1 MVLKASPAEQALLL
15 DIQALDTRLAQIAH
29 RAKSLGQHAV
39 VQKLVVERAALNSQL
54 AEQNGVLEDAEIEL
68 GRVESD
74 VSIVEARI
82 KRDAD
87 RLQAT
92 SSVKD
97 VQALEQEMTALRKR
111 QGDLEEIELTV
122 MERVDEQSGVVRLTR
137 EKVAALQEHISTVE
151 AERDVELGTIE
162 TERTNV
168 AANRAA
174 VAEKVPVDLLALYEK
189 TRARYGTG
197 ASHLRG
203 GVSSANGVRLNE
215 NDMVAIRSAAPD
227 EVLMCPD
234 SFAILIRTD
243 ESGLG

>member
-1 MVLKASPAEQALLL
+1 MALKASPSEQALLL
-15 DIQALDTRLAQIAH
+15 DLQALDTRLAQINH

-39 VQKLVVERAALNSQL
+39 VQKMTAERSALNSAL
-54 AEQNGVLEDAEIEL
+54 AEVNGNLEDAELEL

-74 VSIVEARI
+74 VAIVEARI
-82 KRDAD
+82 KRDDD
-87 RLQAT
+87 RLQIT

-97 VQALEQEMTALRKR
+97 VQALEQELASLRKR
-111 QGDLEEIELTV
+111 RSDLEEIELTV
-122 MERVDEQSGVVRLTR
+122 MERVEEQSSVVRQAQSA
-137 EKVAALQEHISTVE
+137 VDDLQARIAEVE
-151 AERDVELGTIE
+151 AERDVELGTIGV
-162 TERTNV
+162 ERTNV
-168 AANRAA
+168 EANRAA
-174 VAEKVPVDLLALYEK
+174 VAEKVPADLLALYEK

-203 GVSSANGVRLNE
+203 GVSGANGVRLNE

-234 SFAILIRTD
+234 SFAILVRTD